1 MKTIIAAVIASAF
14 SLGAVAQTTPAMG
27 TSTPMAKKDAAAKPM
42 DAGMSKPMKPMKKHS
57 AKKAMKKASA
67 PA

>member
-1 MKTIIAAVIASAF
+1 MKTLIAAVIASAF
-14 SLGAVAQTTPAMG
+14 SIGAFAQSASAPMAAPMA
-27 TSTPMAKKDAAAKPM
+27 PMAKKDAAAKPM
-42 DAGMSKPMKPMKKHS
+42 DSAMHKPMMKKHA

>member
-1 MKTIIAAVIASAF
+1 
-14 SLGAVAQTTPAMG
+14 
-27 TSTPMAKKDAAAKPM
+27 MAKKDASAKPM
-42 DAGMSKPMKPMKKHS
+42 DSGMTKPAKPMKKHA

>member
-1 MKTIIAAVIASAF
+1 MKIIIAAVIASAF
-14 SLGAVAQTTPAMG
+14 SLGAVAQTTPAMAA
-27 TSTPMAKKDAAAKPM
+27 SAPMAKKDAAAKPT
-42 DAGMSKPMKPMKKHS
+42 DAGAKPMKAAKKHS

>member
-1 MKTIIAAVIASAF
+1 MKIIIAAVIASAF
-14 SLGAVAQTTPAMG
+14 SLGAVAQTTPAMAAPA
-27 TSTPMAKKDAAAKPM
+27 PMAKKDAAAKPV
-42 DAGMSKPMKPMKKHS
+42 DGMTKAAKPMKKHS

>member
-1 MKTIIAAVIASAF
+1 MKIIIAALIASAF

-27 TSTPMAKKDAAAKPM
+27 ASAPMAKKDAAAKPM
-42 DAGMSKPMKPMKKHS
+42 DSGMTKAAKPMKKHS
-57 AKKAMKKASA
+57 AKKAMKKTPA